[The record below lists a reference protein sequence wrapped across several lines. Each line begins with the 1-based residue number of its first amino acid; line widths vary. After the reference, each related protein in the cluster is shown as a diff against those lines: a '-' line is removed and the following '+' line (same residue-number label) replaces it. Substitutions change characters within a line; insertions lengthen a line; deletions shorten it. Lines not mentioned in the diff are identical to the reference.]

1 MKHKHADLIHAWAD
15 GAVIQRCYINRDNNL
30 GWEDDE
36 EPEWLKFCDYR
47 IKPEQS
53 VVRWQWAFEADVNTW
68 EQYCRFMTEE
78 EARARLAS
86 KFKYI
91 KLEWTRTEFPE

>member
-15 GAVIQRCYINRDNNL
+15 GAVIQCKINGHWWDAKPPHWNL
-30 GWEDDE
+30 DYE
-36 EPEWLKFCDYR
+36 YR
-47 IKPEQS
+47 IKPEEKQP